1 MNTKASGLDGDVL
14 TLVVNWPSW
23 MTVTGI
29 SFVGSSKDMAYIPGE
44 TSDIWTFSEQNLCQG
59 RLTAVLNWNNAYLG
73 NQLQFSIETDETA
86 SYLTNNLRFTLEQ
99 DITARGNDY
108 VRTYEYGIQWQLM
121 LPKNVDVSFDLMD
134 IYASEY
140 YAQGSPLCLRV
151 AQNAQVAF
159 VLESSTKV
167 SDTEYANIRN
177 TWLDTVDTYIADT
190 VTLGTVNLGDWKT
203 SGFGGTEVYQYI
215 EDFIGKSDYVTEARQ
230 MPYLF
235 STVAATKQAL
245 SLAADLFDE
254 FNTEDVKTIVLVTYQ
269 PPVTFD
275 DPTSSL
281 DDNENM
287 DVCSLKSQ
295 LEEQNI
301 SLVILALQDRLQD
314 GEWTLSSMESTFDCL
329 TSDIQPQAN
338 VEALLATLSNPA
350 IVSSYECVTDAQ
362 LCSDSNWADPI
373 AIETTF
379 QGNPGALTWAGSD
392 NKGSIRWDSTLGW
405 VIDGYGDL
413 VISNDATGPTPTNTI
428 TEVTTWFIVPC
439 TSNTPERWPYF
450 RVGVMGY
457 SVCNVGD
464 QAGFEVPKTV
474 TSTAAGVPPEYYTQI
489 GTVSAINVDDSS
501 LGCSAT
507 TVEYDDGTKFN
518 YCSSEIRCSDWVN
531 RCEDDCT
538 LCEAYDASGSSDNL
552 VSEFYWT
559 PFTEDERG
567 LCSFGSNTGTCGTE
581 VGPTTASV
589 FYQCVGSKRTV
600 TQRRR
605 ALRQRT
611 QISRPMEK
619 SERRKLS
626 GPCHGLWGPW
636 GPCSKSCGKGFSTR
650 TFTHYNGVCAYE
662 NGARE
667 VKQCQ
672 VYTCPRLQDLVTV
685 AAHFT
690 PDLTAQ
696 HSTMFLHFST
706 HMNAP
711 WQFERHGLTI
721 TDQHGAVESSS
732 IAVDK
737 VNENCNGVDICIQ
750 EWTVEYVSHGV
761 CDQDGMHKLV
771 LTPSTSGQVA
781 ENPLQVVLSLLSH
794 GCGMVK
800 QTERDGGF
808 IARPGNDGVDTEPA
822 NAMTI
827 EMDVRRPTSA
837 EDMNNQITELMGII
851 SSHNDEDVVELSR
864 AFKIGMTLNIDHSGA
879 SSEVIYDFFD
889 YLPISIGSV
898 LDLPSSTVKDPQIG
912 SSGVSTDMTAAF
924 KVHIGEATKASD
936 VYTLLSQSPQIF
948 TAALTLDLESQAS
961 WLKKEVIL
969 QNLDDMKVATTVQA
983 KNSDGLVPKLERLGY
998 HVIEHN
1004 GQNTNVIPISQQQ
1017 SQTLEIQQTESS
1029 SETFAWQIL
1038 FGLICLLLV
1047 VIISAIWYKR
1057 RQDKKQQKAM
1067 KATKLYEYQIQ
1078 KAAEL
1083 QKKQFEGATWAREDD
1098 PTHIPYHTNTK
1109 N

>member
-1 MNTKASGLDGDVL
+1 
-14 TLVVNWPSW
+14 

-44 TSDIWTFSEQNLCQG
+44 TSDIWTFSQQNLCQG

-73 NQLQFSIETDETA
+73 NQLQFSIETDATA

-99 DITARGNDY
+99 DITARGNNY

-140 YAQGSPLCLRV
+140 YAQGSPLCIRV
-151 AQNAQVAF
+151 QQNAQVAF
-159 VLESSTKV
+159 VLESSTRV
-167 SDTEYANIRN
+167 SDTEYANIRD
-177 TWLDTVDTYIADT
+177 TWLNTVETYIANT
-190 VTLGTVNLGDWKT
+190 VKLGTVTLGDWKT
-203 SGFGGTEVYQYI
+203 SGGTIINQDL
-215 EDFIGKSDYVTEARQ
+215 EDFLDTSGYVDDARGNPYVFSD
-230 MPYLF
+230 
-235 STVAATKQAL
+235 VAATKQAL
-245 SLAADLFDE
+245 ELAAEMIDE
-254 FNTEDVKTIVLVTYQ
+254 FNDDANTIVLVTYQ
-269 PPVTFD
+269 PPVEIN
-275 DPTSSL
+275 DPTTSS
-281 DDNENM
+281 DDNEDMN
-287 DVCSLKSQ
+287 VCSLESLFIQKDV
-295 LEEQNI
+295 
-301 SLVILALQDRLQD
+301 SLVVLALQDRLSSN
-314 GEWTLSSMESTFDCL
+314 ELWSLSSLQDTFGCL
-329 TSDIQPQAN
+329 NPLIQPQADMN
-338 VEALLATLSNPA
+338 ALIATLSNPS
-350 IVSSYECVTDAQ
+350 IVSSYQCETDAE
-362 LCSDSNWADPI
+362 LCSASNWADPI

-379 QGNPGALTWAGSD
+379 RGNQGALTWTGSD

-413 VISNDATGPTPTNTI
+413 VISNDATGSTPTNKI
-428 TEVTTWFIVPC
+428 TDVTTWFIVPC
-439 TSNTPERWPYF
+439 TSDIPERWPYF
-450 RVGVMGY
+450 RVGVTGY
-457 SVCNVGD
+457 SVCKVGD
-464 QAGFEVPKTV
+464 QAGFEDPSTV
-474 TSTAAGVPPEYYTQI
+474 TSTAAGVPPKYYTQI
-489 GTVSAINVDDSS
+489 GTVSAINVDSS

-507 TVEYDDGTKFN
+507 TVIYDDGATYN
-518 YCSSEIRCSDWVN
+518 YCFSEIRCSDWVN
-531 RCEDDCT
+531 RCEDDCS
-538 LCEAYDASGSSDNL
+538 LCDAYDISGSLDNL
-552 VSEFYWT
+552 VSEYYWT
-559 PFTEDERG
+559 PLPDEQIG
-567 LCSFGSNTGTCGTE
+567 TCSFGTSTQTCGTE
-581 VGPTTASV
+581 VGPITASV

-611 QISRPMEK
+611 QISRPMER
-619 SERRKLS
+619 SERRELS

-672 VYTCPRLQDLVTV
+672 IYTCPRLQDLVTV

-808 IARPGNDGVDTEPA
+808 IARPGDDGVETEPA

-837 EDMNNQITELMGII
+837 EDMNNQITELMEII
-851 SSHNDEDVVELSR
+851 SSHNNEDVVELSR

-936 VYTLLSQSPQIF
+936 VYTLLSQSPHIF

-998 HVIEHN
+998 HVIEHS

-1017 SQTLEIQQTESS
+1017 TQTLEIQQTESS

-1057 RQDKKQQKAM
+1057 RQDEKQQKAM